1 MPGKYILMKN
11 VSSVAIQEGKADH
24 FSGRMSYTVHLFY
37 GYQKGTTHEKDL
49 TLLKTRN
56 TTLKM

>member
-11 VSSVAIQEGKADH
+11 VSSVAIQEGKADY

>member
-11 VSSVAIQEGKADH
+11 VSSVAIQEGKADY

-37 GYQKGTTHEKDL
+37 GYQKGTAHEKD
-49 TLLKTRN
+49 RPY
-56 TTLKM
+56 